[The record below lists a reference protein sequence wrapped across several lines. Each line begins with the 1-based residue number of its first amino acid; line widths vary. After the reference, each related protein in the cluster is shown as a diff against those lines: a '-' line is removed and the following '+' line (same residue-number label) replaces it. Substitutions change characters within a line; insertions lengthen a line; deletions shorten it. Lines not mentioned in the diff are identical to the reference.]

1 MNNKDL
7 NPSFYTV
14 EVISKEDVEKQQNNF
29 DNLMARLGKADIKKI
44 KKILSQREIVEPEV
58 ELTPEIIA
66 RIKAKIKDK
75 NY

>member
-29 DNLMARLGKADIKKI
+29 DNLMTKLEKADLKEITKV
-44 KKILSQREIVEPEV
+44 LSQREIVEPES
-58 ELTPEIIA
+58 ELTPKIIE

-75 NY
+75 K

>member
-29 DNLMARLGKADIKKI
+29 DNLMAKLEKADLKEITKV
-44 KKILSQREIVEPEV
+44 LSQREIVEPES
-58 ELTPEIIA
+58 ELTPKIIE

-75 NY
+75 K